1 MLSRNQVAEKFAQVA
16 SIVDATTQ
24 QPTIVNPDSK
34 FVVITYWWGRG
45 RQNRNTARPCLDFY
59 ESLLEKPIYLL
70 TPVNA
75 TPERFRVAIE
85 KNKQYTQF
93 LERKIQDYMGVVRA
107 YKAEGKPLC
116 STFQDRSVEELKS
129 AIFQTV
135 LQVVESALPL
145 IREMQEIIVER
156 AELEDTFRRRMEAG
170 MTTKIQLQTIKDRLL
185 ELKAEKVA
193 KVAAIKQG
201 FGPAKQVLD
210 DLLRYQD
217 SIPYETMIANWED
230 ACRKAGCNYMA
241 VEYPEFAAPGGYQL
255 AINAKPRFIQ
265 KALELCGTRGVL
277 YIDGDMTINRYPTVF
292 DMEDIDMAAR
302 GWNVDPRSSY
312 RHAESILVDPYVFE
326 TSGGTMF
333 FGATQEAQ
341 LLLRRWIDVSEM
353 YSQWGKADDRILSL
367 VFNTYRLLLP
377 LKILQLP
384 VEYLWL
390 TLDYD
395 DSIEQKFQDR
405 EAIFIEHPEC
415 LTSEDTAA
423 GQGASSSRTPKFYEA
438 IEYSYPRSEFLHEA
452 VLFTTTEAT
461 EAFRPYLDYMKQA
474 RYFEDVEDPSLE
486 GEHPFHVI
494 PFTEGFGPFQ
504 SVVEENRAAITA
516 LPPLGELTGEITVS
530 ESVGIPTLLQ
540 ALQAG
545 ISVTYMPSTA
555 SAAYISSLQRAR
567 RNFPNIEFM
576 FVNKS
581 RDTRPIFFFQSE
593 FNTEEPA
600 FFRPSRHLILLL
612 SMCRSL
618 EDLSLLF
625 NKGYQFLSRIRTH
638 FLKRYKTQT
647 GGGNTVD
654 SEDALAFLYGR
665 QHGGRTYRRRRKS
678 LRKRRTYRR

>member
-1 MLSRNQVAEKFAQVA
+1 
-16 SIVDATTQ
+16 
-24 QPTIVNPDSK
+24 
-34 FVVITYWWGRG
+34 
-45 RQNRNTARPCLDFY
+45 
-59 ESLLEKPIYLL
+59 
-70 TPVNA
+70 
-75 TPERFRVAIE
+75 
-85 KNKQYTQF
+85 
-93 LERKIQDYMGVVRA
+93 
-107 YKAEGKPLC
+107 
-116 STFQDRSVEELKS
+116 
-129 AIFQTV
+129 
-135 LQVVESALPL
+135 
-145 IREMQEIIVER
+145 
-156 AELEDTFRRRMEAG
+156 
-170 MTTKIQLQTIKDRLL
+170 
-185 ELKAEKVA
+185 
-193 KVAAIKQG
+193 
-201 FGPAKQVLD
+201 
-210 DLLRYQD
+210 
-217 SIPYETMIANWED
+217 
-230 ACRKAGCNYMA
+230 
-241 VEYPEFAAPGGYQL
+241 
-255 AINAKPRFIQ
+255 
-265 KALELCGTRGVL
+265 
-277 YIDGDMTINRYPTVF
+277 
-292 DMEDIDMAAR
+292 
-302 GWNVDPRSSY
+302 
-312 RHAESILVDPYVFE
+312 
-326 TSGGTMF
+326 MF

-384 VEYLWL
+384 IEYLWL

-395 DSIEQKFQDR
+395 DSIEPEFQDR

-452 VLFTTTEAT
+452 VLFPTMEAT

-504 SVVEENRAAITA
+504 SVVEENRAAIAA
-516 LPPLGELTGEITVS
+516 LPPLGDLTGEITVS

-540 ALQAG
+540 ALQTG